1 MPTAILPER
10 LPRMSAKEAAEY
22 RSRQDAVIA
31 AGVANIQREQK
42 RLLRLGIIDND
53 GNLVGPFV
61 PPIGS
66 SGQNYDA
73 EG

>member
-10 LPRMSAKEAAEY
+10 LPRMSSQEAAEY
-22 RSRQDAVIA
+22 RARQDAVIA

-42 RLLRLGIIDND
+42 KLIRLGILDAD

-61 PPIGS
+61 PPLGS